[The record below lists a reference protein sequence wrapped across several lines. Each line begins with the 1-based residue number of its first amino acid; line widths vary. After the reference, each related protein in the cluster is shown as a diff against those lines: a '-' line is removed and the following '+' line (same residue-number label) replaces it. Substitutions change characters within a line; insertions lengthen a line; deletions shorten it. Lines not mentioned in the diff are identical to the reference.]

1 MYSLAT
7 VVYAKRPG
15 VIYACT
21 PDRSVAGSFP
31 VVYKGRMIECDYSYL
46 IVIMSWS
53 LL

>member
-7 VVYAKRPG
+7 LFHAKRL
-15 VIYACT
+15 VLYT
-21 PDRSVAGSFP
+21 RVDRSVAGSFP

-46 IVIMSWS
+46 TVIMSWS